1 MNQKLGMCVCLCAG
15 VVAAVLVTMPLR
27 AKAGDDAPTKKVKV
41 GLVKSLFKDMPEAVV
56 QIVMRPFKAFL
67 EAQTG
72 STGEIVLSGDA
83 ETLGQQLTDDKVQI
97 GVFHGYEFAWA
108 KQKNPQLKVIVLAV
122 NENPVQHALLVVRKD
137 CTAESCEDL
146 KGQKLAVPRLT
157 REHCKLFLENRCVKA
172 GTAPDKFYGEVTA
185 PLDSEDALD
194 CVVDGTAQATVVD
207 GMALEAYKANKPG
220 RYKQLKTLLQSE
232 PFPSAVIAYNPGAA
246 PEAAVARF
254 RQGLIAAR
262 KTTDGKKLLQMCRI
276 TSFEEM
282 PTDYEQLFA
291 DIAKAYPPPSP
302 PK

>member
-1 MNQKLGMCVCLCAG
+1 MNQKLGMSVFLCVAMWISFL
-15 VVAAVLVTMPLR
+15 VVIPLR
-27 AKAGDDAPTKKVKV
+27 AKAGEEAAAKKVKV
-41 GLVKSLFKDMPEAVV
+41 GLVKSLFKDAPEAVV

-83 ETLGQQLTDDKVQI
+83 ETLGQQLSDDKVQI

-122 NENPVQHALLVVRKD
+122 NENPIQHALLVVRKD
-137 CTAESCEDL
+137 CKAEDYCDL
-146 KGQKLAVPRLT
+146 KGTTLAVPRLT
-157 REHCKLFLENRCVKA
+157 REHCKLFLENRCVKS
-172 GTAPDKFYGEVTA
+172 GTAPKEFYAEVTS

-194 CVVDGTAQATVVD
+194 CVVDGTSQATVVD
-207 GMALEAYKANKPG
+207 GTALEAYKANKPG

-232 PFPSAVIAYNPGAA
+232 PFPSAVIAYNPGAVPA
-246 PEAAVARF
+246 AAVDRF

-282 PTDYEQLFA
+282 PADYEQLFT
-291 DIAKAYPPPSP
+291 DIAKAYPPPA
-302 PK
+302 K